1 MPTANSTGE
10 AQRGDSSAFTLI
22 ELLVVIAII
31 AILASLMLPALSKA
45 RRSAQSIQCNSNL
58 RQLQYAWLNYAS
70 DHQDRLVPNWHTWNG
85 ASWQSASSTSNSWV
99 VGTAFNTDS
108 SAGIHQ
114 GAIWAYT
121 QNDGIY
127 RCPSDKSRW
136 PCSGQ
141 LVSRSFN
148 VGLSVAMNG
157 GVNGNTGRTLDP
169 LVVLA
174 LAEIR
179 RPAGMCTFM
188 DKQEESVTSG
198 LFMVEPRQ
206 NQRWW
211 TIPGERDRGHGA
223 NVAFSD
229 GHVSFKK
236 WQCLGRKR
244 SENSPPV
251 RNDPDRADRAWL
263 QAADSGQTP

>member
-1 MPTANSTGE
+1 
-10 AQRGDSSAFTLI
+10 
-22 ELLVVIAII
+22 
-31 AILASLMLPALSKA
+31 
-45 RRSAQSIQCNSNL
+45 
-58 RQLQYAWLNYAS
+58 
-70 DHQDRLVPNWHTWNG
+70 
-85 ASWQSASSTSNSWV
+85 
-99 VGTAFNTDS
+99 
-108 SAGIHQ
+108 
-114 GAIWAYT
+114 
-121 QNDGIY
+121 
-127 RCPSDKSRW
+127 
-136 PCSGQ
+136 
-141 LVSRSFN
+141 
-148 VGLSVAMNG
+148 MNG

-236 WQCLGRKR
+236 WQYLGRKR
-244 SENSPPV
+244 TGNSV
-251 RNDPDRADRAWL
+251 NVCNEPDRADLVWIV
-263 QAADSGQTP
+263 AALSWQGP